1 MDMNLSIKNNKRLF
15 IHSIL
20 FCLSFV
26 FFLILLLYPNVMVAE
41 DSTKMGLLIF
51 SGYHLLAIFSA
62 FESVV
67 SIFIWLGI
75 SILPLALF
83 LISFV
88 YLIKN
93 LLLLFKK
100 NETIQFSKLLF
111 YQISYVVSVFSF
123 LLLDLLVF
131 KRTDDGNMNRVL
143 NGQLSLYFLI
153 PILIFAIYHLVS
165 TIIFYQKNK
174 KMTKSKI

>member
-1 MDMNLSIKNNKRLF
+1 MNITLKNNKLLF
-15 IHSIL
+15 INSIL

-26 FFLILLLYPNVMVAE
+26 LFLIFLLYPNVLVAE

-51 SGYHLLAIFSA
+51 SGYHFLAIFSS

-93 LLLLFKK
+93 LLLLLKK

-111 YQISYVVSVFSF
+111 YQISYVVSVLSF
-123 LLLDLLVF
+123 LLVDLLVF
-131 KRTDDGNMNRVL
+131 KRTDDGNVYRVF

-174 KMTKSKI
+174 KMAKSEL

>member
-1 MDMNLSIKNNKRLF
+1 MNLSIKNNKRLF

-83 LISFV
+83 LIV
-88 YLIKN
+88 LCIWLKIY
-93 LLLLFKK
+93 
-100 NETIQFSKLLF
+100 
-111 YQISYVVSVFSF
+111 YSF
-123 LLLDLLVF
+123 LKKTKQSNFQNYYFIKSVMLFLYSAFYFWIYLFLKEQMMEIWIVLSM
-131 KRTDDGNMNRVL
+131 GNY
-143 NGQLSLYFLI
+143 LY
-153 PILIFAIYHLVS
+153 IF
-165 TIIFYQKNK
+165 
-174 KMTKSKI
+174 

>member
-1 MDMNLSIKNNKRLF
+1 MIIGGLNKMNITLKNSKLLF
-15 IHSIL
+15 INSIL

-26 FFLILLLYPNVMVAE
+26 IFLIFLLYPNVMVAE

-51 SGYHLLAIFSA
+51 SEYSFFGFLD
-62 FESVV
+62 FESIV
-67 SIFIWLGI
+67 SFFIWLGI
-75 SILPLALF
+75 SIIPLALF

-93 LLLLFKK
+93 LLLLLKQK
-100 NETIQFSKLLF
+100 ATIQFSKLLF
-111 YQISYVVSVFSF
+111 YQISYFVSILSF

-131 KRTDDGNMNRVL
+131 KRTDDGNAYRVI
-143 NGQLSLYFLI
+143 NGQLCLYFLI
-153 PILIFAIYHLVS
+153 PILIFAIYHFVS

-174 KMTKSKI
+174 K

>member
-1 MDMNLSIKNNKRLF
+1 MNITLKNNKQLF
-15 IHSIL
+15 INSIL

-26 FFLILLLYPNVMVAE
+26 LFLIFLLYPNVMVAE

-51 SGYHLLAIFSA
+51 SGYHFLTIFSS

-93 LLLLFKK
+93 LLLLLKK

-111 YQISYVVSVFSF
+111 YQISYVVSILSF
-123 LLLDLLVF
+123 LLVDLLVF
-131 KRTDDGNMNRVL
+131 KRTDDGNVYRVF

-153 PILIFAIYHLVS
+153 PILIFAIYHTVS

-174 KMTKSKI
+174 KMAKSEL

>member
-1 MDMNLSIKNNKRLF
+1 MNLSIKNNKQLY

-26 FFLILLLYPNVMVAE
+26 FFLIFLLYPNVMVAE
-41 DSTKMGLLIF
+41 DSTKMSLLIF
-51 SGYHLLAIFSA
+51 SGYHLLAIFSS

-83 LISFV
+83 LISFA

-100 NETIQFSKLLF
+100 I
-111 YQISYVVSVFSF
+111 
-123 LLLDLLVF
+123 
-131 KRTDDGNMNRVL
+131 
-143 NGQLSLYFLI
+143 
-153 PILIFAIYHLVS
+153 
-165 TIIFYQKNK
+165 
-174 KMTKSKI
+174 

>member
-1 MDMNLSIKNNKRLF
+1 MNITLKNNKQLF
-15 IHSIL
+15 INSIL

-26 FFLILLLYPNVMVAE
+26 LFLIFLLYPNVLVAE

-51 SGYHLLAIFSA
+51 SGYHFLAIFSS

-75 SILPLALF
+75 SIFPLALF

-93 LLLLFKK
+93 LLLLLKKKRDNSIFK
-100 NETIQFSKLLF
+100 
-111 YQISYVVSVFSF
+111 
-123 LLLDLLVF
+123 
-131 KRTDDGNMNRVL
+131 
-143 NGQLSLYFLI
+143 
-153 PILIFAIYHLVS
+153 
-165 TIIFYQKNK
+165 TIILSNQLCCFCIQLF
-174 KMTKSKI
+174 TFGFTCF